1 MEKKEKRFIIKSA
14 TPVEFGSLLT
24 MRVMVDTVTGVNY
37 LVTSGDGVSGVT
49 PSVIPLLDRDG
60 KVVVDELPIQG

>member
-49 PSVIPLLDRDG
+49 PSVIPLLDKDG
-60 KVVVDELPIQG
+60 KVVVDELPIQN